1 MEKREIFKAIDLL
14 YQEQIISWY
23 QWGTLMKKAKNL
35 KVKGNK
41 E

>member
-1 MEKREIFKAIDLL
+1 MEKKEILKAIDLL
-14 YQEQIISWY
+14 YQEGIISWY

-35 KVKGNK
+35 KQKG